1 MKKLNFPDFQFKIKK
16 ENNNNV
22 IFDEIRKKW
31 IVLTPEEWVRQNFI
45 KYLISKNYPK
55 SLINCEKSFYINK
68 VLKRYDIVVYDI
80 NGKVSILVECKS
92 PNINV
97 IKEHFEQVMRYNIE
111 LKSEMIIVTNG
122 LNHFYF
128 KLDKIKNQYIQ
139 EKELKSH
146 NK

>member
-1 MKKLNFPDFQFKIKK
+1 MVDLNIPEQNIEIKSINSK
-16 ENNNNV
+16 NY
-22 IFDEIRKKW
+22 IFDLIRKKHL
-31 IVLTPEEWVRQNFI
+31 VLTPEEWVRQNFI

-68 VLKRYDIVVYDI
+68 VLKRYDIVVYDK

-92 PNINV
+92 PNINI
-97 IKEHFEQVMRYNIE
+97 IKEHFDQVMRYNIE
-111 LKSEMIIVTNG
+111 LKSKMIIVTNG

-128 KLDKIKNQYIQ
+128 KLDKSINQYTQ
-139 EKELKSH
+139 EKDLIYY

>member
-16 ENNNNV
+16 ENNNNI
-22 IFDEIRKKW
+22 IFDEIRRKW

-55 SLINCEKSFYINK
+55 SFINCEKSFYINK

-92 PNINV
+92 PK
-97 IKEHFEQVMRYNIE
+97 IKIIKKHFDQVMRYNIK

-128 KLDKIKNQYIQ
+128 KLDKKINQYTQ
-139 EKELKSH
+139 EKDLIFY

>member
-1 MKKLNFPDFQFKIKK
+1 MVDLNIPEQNIEIKRINSK
-16 ENNNNV
+16 NY
-22 IFDEIRKKW
+22 IFDLIRKKHL
-31 IVLTPEEWVRQNFI
+31 VLTPEEWVRQNFI

-55 SLINCEKSFYINK
+55 SLINCEKSFYINR

-92 PNINV
+92 PNINI
-97 IKEHFEQVMRYNIE
+97 IKEHFDQVMRYNIE
-111 LKSEMIIVTNG
+111 LKSDIIIVTNG

-128 KLDKIKNQYIQ
+128 KLDKNINQYTQ
-139 EKELKSH
+139 EKDLIFY